1 MKALD
6 GVKEFEILKF
16 IANEF
21 NIPPD
26 ALLHQDDIY
35 FSIFN
40 KFYIVPTLK
49 YVRFRR
55 MKDRRKRHVRT
66 WNIYDS

>member
-1 MKALD
+1 MRALSS
-6 GVKEFEILKF
+6 ETEYNFLKF

-21 NIPPD
+21 DIPPD
-26 ALLHQDDIY
+26 MLLHQDDIY

-40 KFYIVPTLK
+40 KFYIVPALK
-49 YVRFRR
+49 YVRFLR